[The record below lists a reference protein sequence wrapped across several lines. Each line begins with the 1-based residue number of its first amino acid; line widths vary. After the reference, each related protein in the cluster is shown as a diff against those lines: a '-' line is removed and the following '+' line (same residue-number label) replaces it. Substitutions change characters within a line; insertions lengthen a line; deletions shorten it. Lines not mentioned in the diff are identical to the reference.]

1 MLTNYNSDSNIKDL
15 TDGQIYAAIR
25 YLEPSSKKSAEQT
38 DDKDVLICVSLYIV
52 LMGCVALWLYWR

>member
-25 YLEPSSKKSAEQT
+25 YLEPGSKKSDEQT

-52 LMGCVALWLYWR
+52 LIGCVALWLYWR